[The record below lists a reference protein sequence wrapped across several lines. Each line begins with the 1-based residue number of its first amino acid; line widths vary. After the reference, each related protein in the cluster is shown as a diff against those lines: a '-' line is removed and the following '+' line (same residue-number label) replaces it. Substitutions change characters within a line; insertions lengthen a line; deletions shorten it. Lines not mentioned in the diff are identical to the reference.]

1 MALRPQLNFYGQTYL
16 KRPKSAKV
24 TNQNFQGQTPFKK
37 AKFDLFGF
45 AQGQMGT
52 LMCLTDAASYLGPS
66 FYDPILPGL

>member
-1 MALRPQLNFYGQTYL
+1 
-16 KRPKSAKV
+16 V

-52 LMCLTDAASYLGPS
+52 LMCSTDAASYLGPS